1 MEKTTSNYIE
11 FILKTIQKLQND
23 LDNKENKESFNQ
35 LSNTLKEYEDKLTT
49 IKTELEKSID
59 TKLTTEEIDIRLNE
73 INNNFN
79 NSIDGIIKAL
89 EQLNNKANIG
99 DLEGIKTS
107 ISSELKALHSTLE
120 NKIKNIELIKPKDG
134 VDGKPGKDG
143 YTPIKGK
150 DYFDGKDG
158 LDGEDGLSAYEIAKA
173 NGFQG
178 TIEEWLRSLKG
189 LPGLRGKSG
198 KDGLTGSPGQQGTP
212 GIPGNDGYT
221 PRKGVDYFDGEQGIP
236 GPAGAGIATG
246 GTTNQILVK
255 NSDTEFD
262 TKWVNAKS
270 NADTTLTYT
279 LDKLTKVIKV
289 ENEIT
294 TETDFDYEYTGE
306 LLTKITK
313 TIDSVDYEKVF
324 TYNGTK
330 IATVSAWE
338 EVL

>member
-1 MEKTTSNYIE
+1 MNKTLEKQLLAIVE
-11 FILKTIQKLQND
+11 VIKTIQKKVDNAVSYDTEIKELQT
-23 LDNKENKESFNQ
+23 LIDNNGKESNVAFKGILTTLDKLNDKVDKDTYNTNI
-35 LSNTLKEYEDKLTT
+35 STLK
-49 IKTELEKSID
+49 
-59 TKLTTEEIDIRLNE
+59 
-73 INNNFN
+73 
-79 NSIDGIIKAL
+79 
-89 EQLNNKANIG
+89 
-99 DLEGIKTS
+99 
-107 ISSELKALHSTLE
+107 SELKALEKTLQS
-120 NKIKNIELIKPKDG
+120 KID
-134 VDGKPGKDG
+134 V
-143 YTPIKGK
+143 KGEIDKVIK
-150 DYFDGKDG
+150 DYATKNELNEALKKTLREVKVEKIVETIKEETKFIEPIIKVGKVKTIQAGEEASVEIRKVKDTYYLDFLIPRGVSGRGTRGIDGKDG
-158 LDGEDGLSAYEIAKA
+158 I
-173 NGFQG
+173 
-178 TIEEWLRSLKG
+178 
-189 LPGLRGKSG
+189 
-198 KDGLTGSPGQQGTP
+198 
-212 GIPGNDGYT
+212 
-221 PRKGVDYFDGEQGIP
+221 
-236 GPAGAGIATG
+236 GIATG